1 MRYTYKDIDARKTFQ
16 GAWALSIMTS
26 HAYIE
31 KQYFGYTKKQ
41 AMRLFHEEI
50 NAN

>member
-1 MRYTYKDIDARKTFQ
+1 MRYTYKEIDARKTFQ

-26 HAYIE
+26 HTYIE

-41 AMRLFHEEI
+41 ALRLFHEEI

>member
-1 MRYTYKDIDARKTFQ
+1 MHYTYKDIDARKTFQ
-16 GAWALSIMTS
+16 GAWALSCLV
-26 HAYIE
+26 AGYYKE
-31 KQYFGYTKKQ
+31 RQYFGYTKKQ

>member
-16 GAWALSIMTS
+16 GAWALSIMTGY
-26 HAYIE
+26 AYIE

-41 AMRLFHEEI
+41 AMRLFHDEI